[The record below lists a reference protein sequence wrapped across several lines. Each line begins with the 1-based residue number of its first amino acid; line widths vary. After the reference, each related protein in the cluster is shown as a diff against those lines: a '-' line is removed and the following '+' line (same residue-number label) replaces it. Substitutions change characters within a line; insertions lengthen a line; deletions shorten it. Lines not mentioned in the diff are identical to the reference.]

1 MRIEIIWLDSY
12 AVGEVV
18 YRSIQ
23 QAHSLRCILVER
35 K

>member
-1 MRIEIIWLDSY
+1 MRIVIIWLDSY
-12 AVGEVV
+12 TVGEVV

-23 QAHSLRCILVER
+23 QAHSLRCVLEYR